1 MWASFERSIR
11 SFVSW
16 FIYLVIYI
24 TGKGSGYM
32 PNHSKILFHYDSNF
46 LQFLQQSLA
55 VAP

>member
-24 TGKGSGYM
+24 TGKGTGYM